1 MAPLRSIS
9 TKKDRN
15 KLSMPQPTLRTR
27 RISSSNTA
35 REQEQEQDLDQMDQD
50 QDQELENSAESSED
64 EIANPTQP
72 LQRLKRKF
80 PQHEQGFSTE
90 IHPIATQL
98 EQTAPTQPQQSIP
111 AQSHQPTFEKLAQA
125 IALLET
131 EHLLATQQNL
141 PTQQLASLV
150 QAAKDIAKG
159 LQPFQ
164 PSSLQEIT
172 AELQEV
178 KRIVLEVV
186 SSQQTRTVKATT
198 GKQSYA
204 AIAATGEKQ
213 SYAATAVIG
222 SKGNN
227 ATIAMPARQTPKQR
241 RLEQDQRQLVLVT
254 TQEAEINPLEQRN
267 AINEALHS
275 KLGGTPVVASVMYS
289 IRKNLILTIT
299 KEYNADFLL

>member
-35 REQEQEQDLDQMDQD
+35 SEQEQEQDLDQMDQD

-98 EQTAPTQPQQSIP
+98 EQTAPTQPQQPIP

-159 LQPFQ
+159 LQLFQ

-186 SSQQTRTVKATT
+186 SS
-198 GKQSYA
+198 
-204 AIAATGEKQ
+204 
-213 SYAATAVIG
+213 
-222 SKGNN
+222 
-227 ATIAMPARQTPKQR
+227 
-241 RLEQDQRQLVLVT
+241 
-254 TQEAEINPLEQRN
+254 
-267 AINEALHS
+267 
-275 KLGGTPVVASVMYS
+275 
-289 IRKNLILTIT
+289 
-299 KEYNADFLL
+299 